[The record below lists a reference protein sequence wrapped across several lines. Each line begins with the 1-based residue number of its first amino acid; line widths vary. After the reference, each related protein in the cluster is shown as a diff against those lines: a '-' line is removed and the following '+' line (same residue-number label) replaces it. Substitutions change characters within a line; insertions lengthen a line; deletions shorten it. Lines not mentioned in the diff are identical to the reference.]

1 MRITLFFK
9 ALFWYAA
16 LAIGL
21 IGIILIY
28 SIETMENNY
37 LETLTTHLTNLG
49 NALSTSVMPLV
60 EQDRIAELNRL
71 VVDMGEETGTRI
83 TVIDRAGVVLADSE
97 EDPSRME
104 NHRDRPEIGLALR
117 GGTGTSTRFSETLGR
132 DMHYVAVPLVED
144 EEVIGVLRVSRLLTD
159 IDSVLWALKKRILTI
174 AAVALVV
181 SLIGATIFSATLSR
195 PVKDLITASRS
206 VAEGDLNTRVMLK
219 SRDELR
225 ELGDSFNLMTERIQ
239 QLVLELSRRREELSS
254 VISSIRDGLA
264 VLDRN
269 GRIILSNDAFRAVMG
284 EDEVE
289 GKLYWEVLRAA
300 DFGDLVKSASAGGRG
315 AVSDIRLGGRL
326 YSCGAAFVESQEEV
340 VVWLHDITDIKDV
353 ERVKKDFIVN
363 LSHELR
369 TPMTAIK
376 GFLETAGDEV
386 GERGRHYLDIVKRH
400 TDRLSDIVE
409 DLLRLSE
416 LEDRGTELDLE
427 EIDLEAVV
435 VETMKI
441 FEERLKGKGLALSIT
456 VGPGVPRIMGDEY
469 KLQQVFLNL
478 IDNAVK
484 YTERGAISISIE
496 SESGMVGATVRDTG
510 IGIPEEHIGRIFER
524 FYVVDKSRSR
534 KVGGTGLG
542 LSIVKHIVLMHGGG
556 ISVSSMPGEGT
567 AFTVTLPA
575 AA

>member
-556 ISVSSMPGEGT
+556 ISVSSVPGEGT